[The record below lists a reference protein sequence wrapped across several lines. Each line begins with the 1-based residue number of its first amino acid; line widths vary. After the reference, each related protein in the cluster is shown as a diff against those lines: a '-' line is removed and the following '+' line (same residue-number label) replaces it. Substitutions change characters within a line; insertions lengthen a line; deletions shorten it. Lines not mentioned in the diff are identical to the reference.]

1 LKTQELPLM
10 KKQKFLITMMTK
22 MLLQLLKLLIKQ
34 NSFMDFIN
42 LKATDMDGK
51 ILEKLMKME
60 SQS

>member
-1 LKTQELPLM
+1 M
-10 KKQKFLITMMTK
+10 KKQKFLITTMMK

-42 LKATDMDGK
+42 LKAIDMDGDQV
-51 ILEKLMKME
+51 EKLMKME

>member
-1 LKTQELPLM
+1 LKTQELPLI
-10 KKQKFLITMMTK
+10 KKQKFLITMMMK

-42 LKATDMDGK
+42 PRAIDMDGAMV
-51 ILEKLMKME
+51 EKLMKME

>member
-1 LKTQELPLM
+1 M

-42 LKATDMDGK
+42 LKAIDMDGA
-51 ILEKLMKME
+51 IVEKLMKME